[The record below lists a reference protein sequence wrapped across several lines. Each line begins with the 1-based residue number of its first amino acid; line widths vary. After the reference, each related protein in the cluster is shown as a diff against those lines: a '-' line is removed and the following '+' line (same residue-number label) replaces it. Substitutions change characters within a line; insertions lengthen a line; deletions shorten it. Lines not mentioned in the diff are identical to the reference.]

1 MSAKIHVFRIKPDK
15 ELLTEIDR
23 YCSEHTISSGIVI
36 GIIGSL
42 KCATLNYIVKLPGK
56 YNGVDYN
63 GPLEI
68 VCAQGSIALKDTT
81 RITHIHAQLS
91 NQNGCYGGHLVSAI
105 VFSTAEV
112 SIAELDYQLKR
123 RYDSYTGIHELIE

>member
-42 KCATLNYIVKLPGK
+42 KCATLNYIVKLPE
-56 YNGVDYN
+56 NTMV
-63 GPLEI
+63 L
-68 VCAQGSIALKDTT
+68 TT
-81 RITHIHAQLS
+81 MVHS
-91 NQNGCYGGHLVSAI
+91 
-105 VFSTAEV
+105 
-112 SIAELDYQLKR
+112 K
-123 RYDSYTGIHELIE
+123 